1 MNGIHY
7 PYTTPRRAR
16 SRAHVLYMQT
26 FLLSRYRVFGRND
39 VESQTFKTSHAHVH
53 ALRNRLGCN
62 GAPQFPVQSH
72 HPLKNF
78 AIARLYEWNS
88 DFSRNPDELFASHG
102 RVPATG
108 FQPEPHPPKRE

>member
-1 MNGIHY
+1 MNGIPC
-7 PYTTPRRAR
+7 PYTTTSRAR
-16 SRAHVLYMQT
+16 SRARVLYMQT

-62 GAPQFPVQSH
+62 GAPQFPVQPH

-78 AIARLYEWNS
+78 TILGLYERNS
-88 DFSRNPDELFASHG
+88 DFSRVSDELFASHG
-102 RVPATG
+102 RFPRAR
-108 FQPEPHPPKRE
+108 F